1 MPQQTNLNVAP
12 YFDDFDPT
20 NDYQKVLFKPGYPV
34 QARELSTLQSILQ
47 NQVEK
52 FGQHFFKEGA
62 KVIPGNIGYSQLYYA
77 VQLANTFQ
85 GVPVEAYVDQLVGA
99 TITGQTS
106 GVTAVVDNILSA
118 QDSERGSVTLYV
130 SYSGSSRL
138 DNSTQTFSDGES
150 LICNQIIS
158 SGLLGNSTISPGTP
172 FANTLS
178 NNATATGSVFQIE
191 EGVYFIRGH
200 FVNVNK
206 ESLLLDQYTNTPS
219 YRVGLFVSEEI
230 INANAD
236 ESLNDNSQGFNN
248 YGAPG
253 ADRLQISVSLF
264 KKSIDDLND
273 DNFVELVTIENGDLK
288 VSPTK
293 RGGSSR
299 GNGAVFHDDLTDVLA
314 RRTFDESGHYIV
326 KPFNVSIANSLNDN
340 LGNQGLYEPGQFT
353 AGGTAANADL
363 AVCKLSPG
371 KAYVKGYE
379 IETIG
384 NTIIDVPKPRTTKT
398 VENQFLTYNTG
409 PTLKLNSVYRSPTIG
424 VGNTFILSL
433 RDERVGVNSETAPGK
448 EIGLARVFD
457 FRLESGTYNSALPDD
472 NEWGM
477 SMYDIQPFTEIEVNE
492 SVSLTIP
499 SYVEGSNSGA
509 TAFLR
514 SPVVGTALTVYDK
527 RGEFAKNETLVFRS
541 GISTQSTTINRVAK
555 TITPYGISNVKS
567 VYSNTGIAADPD
579 NQENIAGINTFSAN
593 VVQTPSATIGIAS
606 VTVLSGGI
614 STVTSSNKL
623 FPGNIK
629 TNSLLQ
635 YSDIS
640 LSDDP
645 ITAKVVS
652 VGSSHITVT
661 GVTTVTGVVNGKLPE
676 ENFVTSDLELLT
688 TQLDVSSDNTLFT
701 ILPKRN
707 IATVNLTDAE
717 INIRKTFTVN
727 ITNNQ
732 LDSTSLLTVTLPE
745 GETYLSYSDER
756 YTLIRSDG
764 VTESLSADKF
774 QFSSNLR
781 EVQIRNLGTNN
792 EDAQLIV
799 TVKKSN
805 IKSKKKIKDRVR
817 TLVVDKS
824 INPASGIG
832 STTLNDG
839 LSYGDY
845 AFGTRVQDNIISLNT
860 PDIIRIHGI
869 YETSDVSLTGANF
882 GSPEMTLAQLNGPTA
897 STGDMIIGELLI
909 GQSSGAVAVFGEIK
923 NSSDLRYLP
932 KNNFK
937 FIEGEIVVFQESLV
951 QGIISTLDTTSFNI
965 TSNYTFASGQ
975 RNTIYNHGSLTRKSD
990 SNSPKNKIKIYY
1002 KSASF
1007 DSSDDGDIITVESY
1021 NDFNYS
1027 TEVKIYDNV
1036 LNTDIIDLRPR
1047 VSDYTTATSTRSP
1060 LEFLGRS
1067 FDGLGNSVPNIL
1079 ASNETIFLDYSYY
1092 QGRIDRLFLNKSG
1105 RFQLKFG
1112 VPSDD
1117 PKRSKPQPIE
1127 SAIEVAEI
1135 SYPPYLH
1142 NTQQASIKFLKYKRF
1157 QMKDIKHL
1165 EDRIKNLEYYT
1176 QLSLLETNT
1185 ANQFISDANGLNR
1198 FKSGFFVDNFTSV
1211 TTQDITIGQRNSIDQ
1226 SGQILRPKHITNELD
1241 LQTGPVVDVDTT
1253 ADKST
1258 SAIDGV
1264 NVRKESDIISL
1275 EYSEVEWINQP
1286 FATRTESVTPF
1297 LISFWQGT
1305 VTLTPS
1311 SDNWVTP
1318 NKMES
1323 KTIDSIGNYT
1333 QVLANYNE
1341 NYEVDPETGFAPTVW
1356 NSWEDNW
1363 SGGTKTDPTTVS
1375 GETTDTGDEYNDLNT
1390 GWINGHSGVASIR
1403 QDTTVQA
1410 TEQDVV
1416 NTIETGRKERTGS
1429 RPEVIE
1435 TFETIELGEK
1445 VISTEIISTVRSRNV
1460 QFSSANLK
1468 PSTRIYAFFDGKDVT
1483 KYCVPKLIE
1492 ITMKSGTF
1500 EVGES
1505 VEGRVQTVGLSEE
1518 GKNTDPQIDFR
1529 VAQSNHRKGDYD
1541 SPTQVYP
1548 DNPYVSGGTIPEV
1561 YSSTSTTL
1569 NVDTYSLSNQ
1579 PQGDFFGYIQT
1590 GMILTG
1596 KTSGAEAEVTDVRLI
1611 SDTSSALI
1619 GSLFIP
1625 DPNNGDNPNFK
1636 TGTNVFT
1643 LVNDPENDQNA
1654 ATTIGEQAYT
1664 TSGIIETVQ
1673 DQILSIRNASIE
1685 NREQFEAGEDISKI
1699 LDTEYGEIRNV
1710 GDPVTTSAVVGY
1722 YDPLAQSFAVETSK
1736 DPDGVFVTKCD
1747 VFFRTK
1753 DDGNTPIRMQIRTM
1767 KDGFPTPKYDKLS
1780 EVILDPPDINTSTD
1794 GSVATTFQFGAP
1806 LYLEPGLEYAICL
1819 VSNSKKYSVYISR
1832 VGENDILTDSYVSD
1846 QPNLGSLF
1854 KSQNASTWEASQWED
1869 LKFILYRAD
1878 FVESG
1883 TIDLYNPELS
1893 QGNSQI
1899 ANLMENPLNIS
1910 SKEIR
1915 VGLGTTVADNRYVMG
1930 NTFSQVNNTTA
1941 TGDLVGVAASATGT
1955 MTITNPGIGYTPAN
1969 GSTTFPGVN
1978 LVTISGTGSGAVAD
1992 VSIQDGVVTAA
2003 AISGN
2008 GGDGY
2013 QVGDVVSINA
2023 IGAGSVGRNAR
2034 FTLNTIG
2041 DTSQL
2046 ILNNVQGDFVTG
2058 AGGTLTFFDSSNT
2071 LRELNS
2077 GTFNETAF
2085 TGDVTINASTT
2096 VSDGLHVKVN
2106 HVNHGMNFD
2115 DNFVRIVGIRPDI
2128 KPTKLTAEYSKSSTD
2143 PIAVSS
2149 GTGDIFNTFEN
2160 VPVGS
2165 TNTGLILIGEE
2176 VIEYTSTTSSQI
2188 GGNISRG
2195 TTPKTYAVGTP
2206 VYKYELSGVSLARLN
2221 KTHHLN
2227 DVTVADPINLDSYHI
2242 KLDMSQKYGTSGQS
2256 ANADRS
2262 SSVSGFPK
2270 LFIGASDSTGGS
2282 NVKATKNIPF
2292 EIIKPSIQNIAPEGT
2307 TITAQMRTTT
2317 SQSISGNEIPYIN
2330 AGFEDVTLDRN
2341 NYLDSPRAI
2350 FSKVNEDRKLSSIEG
2365 NKSFQMRLSLG
2376 TVNSKISPQIDL
2388 EKSVIYAVSNRVN
2401 SKILNYAEDSRVNT
2415 MFNDPSACQYISKEI
2430 SLENPATSLQIMVD
2444 GQIPS
2449 ECDIRALYSVSGD
2462 SGFGAIFTPFPGYL
2476 NIDSRGLIIN
2486 EEDSDGRTDVL
2497 VQSSN
2502 KRGFGTSDTIF
2513 REHKF
2518 SVDDLPSFRSYR
2530 IKLVMTSTNQV
2541 LAPQIKNLRV
2551 IALA

>member
-52 FGQHFFKEGA
+52 FGQHFFREGA

-77 VQLANTFQ
+77 VQLANNFQ

-106 GVTAVVDNILSA
+106 GVTAVVDNILSS

-138 DNSTQTFSDGES
+138 DNTTQTFSDGES
-150 LICNQIIS
+150 LACNQTIS
-158 SGLLGNSTISPGTP
+158 SRLLGNATISSGTP
-172 FANTLS
+172 FANTIS
-178 NNATATGSVFQIE
+178 NNASSTGSVFQIE
-191 EGVYFIRGH
+191 EGVYFIRGY
-200 FVNVNK
+200 FVNVSK
-206 ESLLLDQYTNTPS
+206 ESLILDQYTNKPS

-230 INANAD
+230 INTNSD

-253 ADRLQISVSLF
+253 ADRLKISVSLF
-264 KKSIDDLND
+264 KKSIDDFND
-273 DNFVELVTIENGDLK
+273 DNFIELATIENGNIK
-288 VSPTK
+288 TSVTRRANNSK
-293 RGGSSR
+293 

-326 KPFNVSIANSLNDN
+326 KPFNVSIINSLNNN

-363 AVCKLSPG
+363 AVCRISPG

-379 IETIG
+379 IETTS
-384 NTIIDVPKPRTTKT
+384 NTIIDIPKPRTTRT
-398 VENQFLTYNTG
+398 VENQFFNYNTG
-409 PTLKLNSVYRSPTIG
+409 PTLKLNSVYRSPTVG

-433 RDERVGVNSETAPGK
+433 RDERVGANSEAAPGK
-448 EIGLARVFD
+448 EIGFARVFD
-457 FRLESGTYNSALPDD
+457 FRLESGSYNSALPDD

-477 SMYDIQPFTEIEVNE
+477 SMYDIQPFTEIEVNQE
-492 SVSLTIP
+492 LNLTIP

-514 SPVVGTALTVYDK
+514 SPVVVGTSLTVYDK
-527 RGEFAKNETLVFRS
+527 KGEFAKNETLIFRS

-555 TITPYGISNVKS
+555 TITSYGISNVKS
-567 VYSNTGIAADPD
+567 VYSNTGIGDGP
-579 NQENIAGINTFSAN
+579 NGNNVVGVNTFSAN
-593 VVQTPSATIGIAS
+593 VVQTSSATIGVAS
-606 VTVLSGGI
+606 VTKFSGGI

-629 TNSLLQ
+629 VNSLLQ

-640 LSDDP
+640 ISNDP

-652 VGSSHITVT
+652 IGSSHITVT
-661 GVTTVTGVVNGKLPE
+661 GVTTVTGVVSGSLPAS
-676 ENFVTSDLELLT
+676 NFVASDLELLT
-688 TQLDVSSDNTLFT
+688 TQLDSSSDNTLFT
-701 ILPKRN
+701 ELPKTN
-707 IATVNLTDAE
+707 IAAVNLTDAE
-717 INIRKTFTVN
+717 ITIRKTFTVT
-727 ITNNQ
+727 IEDNQ
-732 LDSTSLLTVTLPE
+732 LNSTSLADITLPE
-745 GETYLSYSDER
+745 GEIYLSYSDQR

-792 EDAQLIV
+792 IGAKLIV

-805 IKSKKKIKDRVR
+805 IKSKKKIKNRVK

-845 AFGTRVQDNIISLNT
+845 PFGTRVQDNVISLNT

-869 YETSDVSLTGANF
+869 YETSDVSLTDANF

-897 STGDMIIGELLI
+897 TTGDMIIGELLV
-909 GQSSGAVAVFGEIK
+909 GQSSGAVAVFGEVK

-937 FIEGEIVVFQESLV
+937 FIEGEVVVFQESLIE
-951 QGIISTLDTTSFNI
+951 GIIGALNTTSFNI
-965 TSNYTFASGQ
+965 ASNYTFASGQ
-975 RNTIYNHGSLTRKSD
+975 RKTTYNHGSLTRKSD

-1007 DSSDDGDIITVESY
+1007 DSSDDGDIVTVDSY

-1027 TEVKIYDNV
+1027 TEVKTFNGV
-1036 LNTDIIDLRPR
+1036 LNTDLIDLRPR
-1047 VSDYTTATSTRSP
+1047 VSDYTTATSSRSP

-1067 FDGLGNSVPNIL
+1067 FDGLGNSVPSIL

-1092 QGRIDRLFLNKSG
+1092 QGRIDRLFLHKDG
-1105 RFQLKFG
+1105 KFQLKFG

-1117 PKRSKPQPIE
+1117 PTRSKPEIIE
-1127 SAIEVAEI
+1127 NAIEIAEMR
-1135 SYPPYLH
+1135 YPPYLH
-1142 NTQQASIKFLKYKRF
+1142 NTEQVSIKFLKYKRF
-1157 QMKDIKHL
+1157 QMKDIKRL
-1165 EDRIKNLEYYT
+1165 EDRIKKLEYYT
-1176 QLSLLETNT
+1176 HLSLLETNT

-1198 FKSGFFVDNFTSV
+1198 FKSGFFVDNFASIK
-1211 TTQDITIGQRNSIDQ
+1211 TQDATVGQHNSIDQ
-1226 SGQILRPKHITNELD
+1226 TNQVLRPKHITNELD
-1241 LQTGPVVDVDTT
+1241 LQTGPVVDVNTNE
-1253 ADKST
+1253 DKST
-1258 SAIDGV
+1258 SAIEGV
-1264 NVRKESDIISL
+1264 NIRKQSDVISL
-1275 EYSEVEWINQP
+1275 EYSEIEWINQP

-1297 LISFWQGT
+1297 LISFWQGNIK
-1305 VTLTPS
+1305 LTPS

-1318 NKMES
+1318 NKMKS
-1323 KTIDSIGNYT
+1323 KTIDSIGNYA
-1333 QVLANYNE
+1333 QVMSEAE
-1341 NYEVDPETGFAPTVW
+1341 AKHGVDPETGFASEIW
-1356 NSWEDNW
+1356 NSWETNW
-1363 SGGTKTDPTTVS
+1363 SGTTTSTENTIDGPDSVTT
-1375 GETTDTGDEYNDLNT
+1375 GETYGKG
-1390 GWINGHSGVASIR
+1390 GWINGGSGVASWV
-1403 QDTTVQA
+1403 QDTTTQT
-1410 TEQDVV
+1410 TEQDV
-1416 NTIETGRKERTGS
+1416 IETVESGEKS
-1429 RPEVIE
+1429 RDGTQYQVVE
-1435 TFETIELGEK
+1435 TFETIDLGSK

-1460 QFSSANLK
+1460 QFSSTNLK
-1468 PSTRIYAFFDGKDVT
+1468 PSTQIYAFFDGKDVT
-1483 KYCVPKLIE
+1483 KFCVPKLIE

-1505 VEGRVQTVGLSEE
+1505 VEGRVLSVGLSEE

-1529 VAQSNHRKGDYD
+1529 VAQSNHRKGDYN
-1541 SPTQVYP
+1541 SPTEVYP
-1548 DNPYVSGGTIPEV
+1548 DNPYVSGGTIPEL

-1579 PQGDFFGYIQT
+1579 PQGDFFGRIQT

-1596 KTSGAEAEVTDVRLI
+1596 QTSGAEAEVGEVRLI
-1611 SDTSSALI
+1611 SDSSSALI

-1625 DPNNGDNPNFK
+1625 DPSNGDNPNFD
-1636 TGTNVFT
+1636 TGTNIFT
-1643 LVNDPENDQNA
+1643 LTNDPENDQNA

-1664 TSGIIETVQ
+1664 TSGIIETIQ
-1673 DQILSIRNASIE
+1673 DQILSIRNARIE
-1685 NREQFEAGEDISKI
+1685 NRKIFSDNEAVSRV
-1699 LDTEYGEIRNV
+1699 LDTEIVDTRLTGN
-1710 GDPVTTSAVVGY
+1710 PVTTENIVGY
-1722 YDPLAQSFAVETSK
+1722 YDPLAQSFLV
-1736 DPDGVFVTKCD
+1736 DPDIDPEGVFVTKCD
-1747 VFFRTK
+1747 IFFRTK
-1753 DDGNTPIRMQIRTM
+1753 DDENTGVKIQIRTM
-1767 KDGFPTPKYDKLS
+1767 KDGYPTPSFFAES
-1780 EVILDPPDINTSTD
+1780 EITLTPDNVNTSTD
-1794 GSVATTFQFGAP
+1794 GSVATTFQFDYP
-1806 LYLEPGLEYAICL
+1806 VYLESGKEYAICL
-1819 VSNSKKYSVYISR
+1819 VSQSKKYSVYISR
-1832 VGENDILTDSYVSD
+1832 VGENDTLTDTYISD
-1846 QPNLGSLF
+1846 QPHLGSLF

-1869 LKFILYRAD
+1869 LKYILYRAD

-1883 TIDLYNPELS
+1883 TVDLYNPELS
-1893 QGNSQI
+1893 EGNKQI

-1930 NTFSQVNNTTA
+1930 NTFSQVNNTA

-1955 MTITNPGIGYTPAN
+1955 MTITNPGIGYTPA
-1969 GSTTFPGVN
+1969 GGFASFPGVN
-1978 LVTISGTGSGAVAD
+1978 LVTISGSGSGAVAD
-1992 VSIQDGVVTAA
+1992 VSIQNGVAIAA
-2003 AISGN
+2003 TISGN

-2013 QVGDVVSINA
+2013 QVGDVLSINT
-2023 IGAGSVGRNAR
+2023 IGAASVGRNSR
-2034 FTLNTIG
+2034 FTLTSIG
-2041 DTSQL
+2041 ATSQL

-2058 AGGTLTFFDSSNT
+2058 AAGTLTFFDST
-2071 LRELNS
+2071 GALRELNS
-2077 GTFNETAF
+2077 GTFDGTAF
-2085 TGDVTINASTT
+2085 GGDVTINASTT
-2096 VSDGLHVKVN
+2096 VSDGLHIKVN

-2115 DNFVRIVGIRPDI
+2115 DNFVRIVGILPDI
-2128 KPTKLTAEYSKSSTD
+2128 KPTKLTAEYTKSSTD
-2143 PIAVSS
+2143 PISVSS

-2160 VPVGS
+2160 VSVGS

-2176 VIEYTSTTSSQI
+2176 VIEYTSTTASSI

-2195 TTPKTYAVGTP
+2195 TTPKTYASGTP

-2221 KTHHLN
+2221 KTHDLN

-2262 SSVSGFPK
+2262 SSAAGFPK
-2270 LFIGASDSTGGS
+2270 LFIGASDSTGGE

-2292 EIIKPSIQNIAPEGT
+2292 EIIKPSIHSITPEGT
-2307 TITAQMRTTT
+2307 TVTGQIRTTT

-2330 AGFEDVTLDRN
+2330 FGFENVTLNEN
-2341 NYLDSPRAI
+2341 NYLDSSRAI
-2350 FSKVNEDRKLSSIEG
+2350 FSKVNEDRRLNSVEG

-2376 TVNSKISPQIDL
+2376 TANSKVSPQIDL
-2388 EKSVIYAVSNRVN
+2388 ERAVIYAISNRVN

-2444 GQIPS
+2444 AQIPS
-2449 ECDIRALYSVSGD
+2449 ECDLRALYSISGNP
-2462 SGFGAIFTPFPGYL
+2462 GFESVFTPFPGYL
-2476 NIDSRGLIIN
+2476 NLDKKGLIIN

-2497 VQSSN
+2497 VSSSN
-2502 KRGFGTSDTIF
+2502 KRGFSLSDTIF
-2513 REHKF
+2513 KKHKF
-2518 SVDDLPSFRSYR
+2518 SIDNLPSFRTYR
-2530 IKLVMTSTNQV
+2530 IKLVMTSTNQT
-2541 LAPQIKNLRV
+2541 LAPQLKNLQV